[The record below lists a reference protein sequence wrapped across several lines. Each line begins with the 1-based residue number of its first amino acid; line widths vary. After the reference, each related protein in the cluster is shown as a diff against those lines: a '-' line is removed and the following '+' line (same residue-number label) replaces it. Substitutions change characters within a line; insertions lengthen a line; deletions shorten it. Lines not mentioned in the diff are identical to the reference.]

1 VVPGSLTD
9 AGGYA
14 AARVALADEP
24 RPTALVVA
32 NDIAAL
38 GAIAAVQEAG
48 LLVPADVSVVGY
60 DGIAL
65 GALRTLNLTTVA
77 QPLAEMGSAA
87 AARLFARIES
97 PRSRAQH
104 ISVDAELVV
113 RGTTAP
119 V

>member
-1 VVPGSLTD
+1 M
-9 AGGYA
+9 
-14 AARVALADEP
+14 
-24 RPTALVVA
+24 
-32 NDIAAL
+32 
-38 GAIAAVQEAG
+38 
-48 LLVPADVSVVGY
+48 PADVSVVGY

-97 PRSRAQH
+97 PRARAQH
-104 ISVDAELVV
+104 LSVDASLVV

-119 V
+119 PRLSR